1 MDLNAALELHQ
12 TAALADTRSAV
23 FCLPRQD
30 ILRST
35 KTSNRDVYS
44 STSCEATGLRPVQP
58 LTTLSYQSRHLD
70 RVCFTI

>member
-30 ILRST
+30 ILRSS
-35 KTSNRDVYS
+35 K
-44 STSCEATGLRPVQP
+44 EILKQATEMCTHQHHVKL
-58 LTTLSYQSRHLD
+58 LD
-70 RVCFTI
+70 FDLYNL